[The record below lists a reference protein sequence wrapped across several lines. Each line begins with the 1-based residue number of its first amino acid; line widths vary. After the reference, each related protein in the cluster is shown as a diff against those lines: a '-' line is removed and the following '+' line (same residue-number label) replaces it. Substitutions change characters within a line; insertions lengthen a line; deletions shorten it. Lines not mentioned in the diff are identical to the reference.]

1 VDTKHLIG
9 LFLIAFGILG
19 GCLAACLSLRVRDA
33 MFFLLVTARVIT
45 DQLDV
50 HFVSLEWYRGTTRGF
65 EVSFIDV
72 LAVSLL
78 GGLLLGRRSGR
89 SPRWFWPASL
99 GFMMLYLLYGCFSVA
114 ISDPKLFGLFELS
127 KIMRG
132 IVVFLAAALF
142 VRGERE
148 VRLLVLALAC
158 CVCLEGAWALHDR
171 YVDHIHRV
179 MGSLEHP
186 NSLSM
191 YLCLT
196 APVLVA
202 AAASNLPK
210 YLRRFCGLA
219 IVLASV
225 AILLTISRAGV
236 VFFGVVMAG
245 ATVACVS
252 PRPTLKKGVAVLLV
266 AVGVVAL
273 VAKSWNSLQSRY
285 SEATLA
291 EEEEEGRGL
300 YVLQAREI
308 VQDRFFGVGLNNW
321 SYWVSQSYGAKLGLH
336 YESYDDTD
344 FTHFASNHA
353 GYDSYDSIKYAPP
366 AHGLGALTAGELGLP
381 GLVIF
386 TLVWLRWFQMGATF
400 LWNRSPLAMH
410 QLGAGIFFATCGI
423 FLQSLTEW
431 TYRQTPI
438 FFTFHILLGVLASL
452 YYQKRK
458 SQLPTLGSRISSRL
472 AEIAVGA
479 AAS

>member
-1 VDTKHLIG
+1 MDTKHLIG

-19 GCLAACLSLRVRDA
+19 GSLIACVSLRVRDA
-33 MFFLLVTARVIT
+33 MFMLLVLTRVVT
-45 DQLDV
+45 DRLDV

-78 GGLLLGRRSGR
+78 AGLLLGRRSGR

-99 GFMMLYLLYGCFSVA
+99 GVMILYLLYGCVSVA
-114 ISDPKLFGLFELS
+114 ISEPRLFGLFELS
-127 KIMRG
+127 KIFRG
-132 IVVFLAAALF
+132 IVVFLAAAWF

-158 CVCLEGAWALHDR
+158 AVCLEGAWAIKDR
-171 YVDHIHRV
+171 YLDHIHRV

-202 AAASNLPK
+202 AAASNLPR
-210 YLRRFCGLA
+210 YLRRFCCLG

-236 VFFGVVMAG
+236 AFFGLVMAG
-245 ATVACVS
+245 AAIACFP
-252 PRPTLKKGVAVLLV
+252 PRLTLKNGVAVLV
-266 AVGVVAL
+266 IAIGVVAL
-273 VAKSWNSLQSRY
+273 VCKSWNSLQSRY
-285 SEATLA
+285 AEATLA
-291 EEEEEGRGL
+291 EEEAEGRGL
-300 YVLQAREI
+300 YVRQASEI
-308 VQDRFFGVGLNNW
+308 VQDRVLGVGLNNW
-321 SYWVSQSYGAKLGLH
+321 SYWVSKSYGAKLGLH
-336 YESYDDTD
+336 YENYDDTD
-344 FTHFASNHA
+344 FTHFTANSE
-353 GYDSYDSIKYAPP
+353 SYDSLNYAPP
-366 AHGLGALTAGELGLP
+366 AHSLGALTAGELGLP

-386 TLVWLRWFQMGATF
+386 TLVWLRWFQMGASF
-400 LWNRSPLAMH
+400 LWKRSPVATH
-410 QLGAGIFFATCGI
+410 QIGIGIFFATCGI

-431 TYRQTPI
+431 TFRQTPI

-458 SQLPTLGSRISSRL
+458 RQAQPLASRVTSRSREC
-472 AEIAVGA
+472 AAV
-479 AAS
+479 S